1 MTLTKIALIG
11 ANGNL
16 GPSVLNAL
24 LSASKPSLNV
34 TVVSRKSSKST
45 YPDNVTVRY
54 ISSEQT
60 HDELVEVLSGQ
71 DALITTFGGTNSALQ
86 IKLADA
92 CVDAGVQRFIPAD
105 FGSCDSSSELA
116 LELMPLYREK
126 AKVREYLKK
135 LAGEGKLGWTS
146 LVTGHFFD
154 FGLEVGLLLMDI
166 KKRRMTM
173 IDDGDVM
180 WSTTTLRRVGEAV
193 VAVLRNEEET
203 KNQMLYVQSFCVRQ
217 KQLLEVCE
225 EVQESKWEVE
235 DVTSQQFIKTMKERT
250 DKDSNDHEAR
260 ENLVG
265 VVGIIDGDWR
275 RKGAFANDILGLKE
289 ENLEEVVRKVL
300 EGERNS
306 ANG

>member
-1 MTLTKIALIG
+1 MTLTAIALIG

-24 LSASKPSLNV
+24 LTTTNPTLSI
-34 TVVSRKSSKST
+34 TVISRKSSKST
-45 YPDNVTVRY
+45 YPSTVTVKY
-54 ISSEQT
+54 ISNDQT
-60 HDELVEVLSGQ
+60 HDELVSVLTGQ

-92 CVDAGVQRFIPAD
+92 CVEAGVKRFVPAD

-126 AKVREYLKK
+126 AKVREYLQK
-135 LAGEGKLGWTS
+135 LAKEGKLSWTS

-154 FGLEVGLLLMDI
+154 FGLEGGLLLMDI
-166 KKRRMTM
+166 KKHKVTM
-173 IDDGDVM
+173 IDGGEVM
-180 WSTTTLRRVGEAV
+180 WSTSTLGRVGEAV
-193 VAVLRNEEET
+193 VAVLRKEEET
-203 KNQMLYVQSFCVRQ
+203 KNKMLYVQTFCISQ

-225 EVQESKWEVE
+225 KVQGSKWEVE
-235 DVTSQQFIKTMKERT
+235 HVTSKDFIKTNKTKMDES
-250 DKDSNDHEAR
+250 DDHDAR

-275 RKGAFANDILGLKE
+275 QREGFANDKLGLKE
-289 ENLEEVVRKVL
+289 EDLEAVVRKVL
-300 EGERNS
+300 EGPK
-306 ANG
+306 